1 MAANGLIDRSPAPVF
16 VAAVLGETA
25 WGGSCRSRGVSWAED
40 GYVGLLKMLCSIL
53 KVYVESANHQ
63 YLYHD

>member
-40 GYVGLLKMLCSIL
+40 GYVGLLKMLCSI
-53 KVYVESANHQ
+53 
-63 YLYHD
+63 